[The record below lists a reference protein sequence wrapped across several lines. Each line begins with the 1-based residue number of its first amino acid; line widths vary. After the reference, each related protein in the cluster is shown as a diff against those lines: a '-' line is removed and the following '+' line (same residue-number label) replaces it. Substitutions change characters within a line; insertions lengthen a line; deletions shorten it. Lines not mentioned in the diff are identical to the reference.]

1 MEAELELK
9 GTPAM
14 EEGEEGAPAMEMRRG
29 RGTPT

>member
-1 MEAELELK
+1 MELK